1 MHEFQSKKLGVE
13 WGTRPP
19 SRKKRGTPSPG
30 ARPRPTTPLN
40 HSATETD
47 ARCDKLSENTRTLRE
62 AGEGAV
68 AGDAEDEAARHREQH
83 AHVRDEVPAFGVG
96 VDERLVDEER
106 VVVAHERY
114 TDRPQTTR
122 PVRRIAPRGHSR
134 SSAMSRT
141 VRQSAYD
148 FLFDFNRNC
157 ASIVYR
163 FRQTA
168 GYLPTVTDF
177 NPPHLHMAP
186 P

>member
-1 MHEFQSKKLGVE
+1 LHQWTNFCTNFSPKNGGWSGGRVPPVE
-13 WGTRPP
+13 KSG
-19 SRKKRGTPSPG
+19 GTPSPG
-30 ARPRPTTPLN
+30 ARPRPTAPLN

-141 VRQSAYD
+141 VR
-148 FLFDFNRNC
+148 
-157 ASIVYR
+157 
-163 FRQTA
+163 
-168 GYLPTVTDF
+168 
-177 NPPHLHMAP
+177 
-186 P
+186 